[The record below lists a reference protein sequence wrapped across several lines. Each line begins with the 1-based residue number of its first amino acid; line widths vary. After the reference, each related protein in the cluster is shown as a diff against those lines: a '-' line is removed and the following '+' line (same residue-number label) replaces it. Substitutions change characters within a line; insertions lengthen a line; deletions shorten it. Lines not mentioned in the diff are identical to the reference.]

1 MEKFNLNNKKF
12 TTVAN
17 SKDGK
22 ASSATVFHYRQKG
35 KVVTAGYQGGDIV
48 HGKII
53 AKLIGE
59 DELEMLYQCLT
70 TDDELKA
77 GKAIAKMGYDDEGLI
92 RLKLNWEWLDDSNQK
107 GTSEYV
113 EIPK

>member
-1 MEKFNLNNKKF
+1 LEKFNLNNKKF
-12 TTVAN
+12 TTIAN

-22 ASSATVFHYRQKG
+22 ASSETVFHYRQKG
-35 KVVTAGYQGGDIV
+35 KVVTAGYQGGDIS

-53 AKLIGE
+53 AKFIA
-59 DELEMLYQCLT
+59 DDKLEMLYQCLT
-70 TDDELKA
+70 IDEELKA
-77 GKAIAKMGYDDEGLI
+77 GKAIAKIEYDDKGLI